1 MHASKGGKDDG
12 CLGSVQLETTAAS
25 QRDRCEAW
33 LFPQAF
39 IILFAQVVS
48 HYTRLDLFAIVSILR
63 TCTPPPKCLVMRILR
78 PRASC

>member
-33 LFPQAF
+33 PFPQAF
-39 IILFAQVVS
+39 IILFAQCRVTLHKIRYVCYCE
-48 HYTRLDLFAIVSILR
+48 HLANLHT
-63 TCTPPPKCLVMRILR
+63 PPKCLVMRILR